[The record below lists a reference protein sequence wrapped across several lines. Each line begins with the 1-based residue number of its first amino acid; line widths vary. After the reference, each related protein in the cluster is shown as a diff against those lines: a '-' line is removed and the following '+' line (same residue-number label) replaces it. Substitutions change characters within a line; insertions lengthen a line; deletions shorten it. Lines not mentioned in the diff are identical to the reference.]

1 MSIPKPP
8 ARWALPLA
16 AAVLLAGAPFVV
28 STAASAEP
36 PLPARSAQELLVDLQ
51 GLAPRP
57 VSGEVRQVVDLGLPQ
72 LPGFASPSLK
82 NLSAGSL
89 LTLAS
94 GTHTWRLWSDGAT
107 KSRVD
112 LLQPTG
118 ESDLIRNGS
127 DLWVWSSADSSAV
140 HSTLPAASGRAADP
154 ADAGR
159 TPAEVADQV
168 LQALDPTT
176 EVTTDRGVRVAGRA
190 AYELV
195 LTPKQAA
202 TKVGSVRLAL
212 DAETKVPLRVE
223 VIAKGGADAI
233 DVGFTSVSF
242 DAPDASVFAFAPPA
256 GTTVTEQPVTAPST
270 GTPRPTVPAPDAAK
284 PAVVGTGWATVVV
297 AASPLSGAG
306 AAAADRT
313 TAALLDQLPKVSGSW
328 GSGRL
333 LDGTIVSVVVTDDG
347 RVAAGAVAPDAVY
360 AALS

>member
-94 GTHTWRLWSDGAT
+94 GTHTWRVWSDGAT

-118 ESDLIRNGS
+118 ESDVIRNGS

-270 GTPRPTVPAPDAAK
+270 GTPR
-284 PAVVGTGWATVVV
+284 
-297 AASPLSGAG
+297 
-306 AAAADRT
+306 
-313 TAALLDQLPKVSGSW
+313 
-328 GSGRL
+328 
-333 LDGTIVSVVVTDDG
+333 
-347 RVAAGAVAPDAVY
+347 
-360 AALS
+360 